1 MCGRTPLAIG
11 AALVLGLVVP
21 AVAQA
26 QSQVSPGLKG
36 RVEVLEKAVAS
47 LQTTVA
53 GLKKTVIDQGTDITK
68 LQTSVAGLKT
78 TVANQGSKI
87 TNLQTTVAGLKT
99 TVVSQGATI
108 KSLQTAVANQ
118 QTLVNTLQETV
129 EGMDG
134 RVAAVEN
141 SEAMQ
146 LNQYLEVGVDEQ
158 QGRPRILFTGV
169 NIQLVNGLG
178 PIVEF
183 DWFNIPVN
191 GLGNL
196 VLGYDES
203 DPHEEEPKTAP
214 ALTVSSWD
222 HTMHMV
228 PTVLLWR
235 GPTIE

>member
-1 MCGRTPLAIG
+1 MCSRTPLAIG

-53 GLKKTVIDQGTDITK
+53 GLK
-68 LQTSVAGLKT
+68 T

-87 TNLQTTVAGLKT
+87 TRLQTTVAGLKT

-108 KSLQTAVANQ
+108 KSLQTTVANQ
-118 QTLVNTLQETV
+118 QTLVNTLQGTV

-158 QGRPRILFTGV
+158 QSLPRILFTGV
-169 NIQLVNGLG
+169 NVELVNGLG
-178 PIVEF
+178 
-183 DWFNIPVN
+183 
-191 GLGNL
+191 
-196 VLGYDES
+196 
-203 DPHEEEPKTAP
+203 
-214 ALTVSSWD
+214 
-222 HTMHMV
+222 
-228 PTVLLWR
+228 R
-235 GPTIE
+235 